1 MEKEGISP
9 DQFRLIV
16 KGKVMYQFLVGRS
29 LDRGD
34 DNTLESYQLSSGT
47 VINMVLALRG
57 GCL

>member
-34 DNTLESYQLSSGT
+34 DKTLESYQLSSGT

>member
-16 KGKVMYQFLVGRS
+16 KGKVMYDNNWFCFIFS
-29 LDRGD
+29 RGD
-34 DNTLESYQLSSGT
+34 DKTLKSYQLTSGT

-57 GCL
+57 GY